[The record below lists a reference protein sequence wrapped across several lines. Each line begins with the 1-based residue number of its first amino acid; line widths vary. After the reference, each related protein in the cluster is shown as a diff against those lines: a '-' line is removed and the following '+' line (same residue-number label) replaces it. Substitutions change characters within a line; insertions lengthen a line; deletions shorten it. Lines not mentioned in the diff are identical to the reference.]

1 MKRRFKI
8 LTAVLAVALASTVLV
23 ACHHQQ
29 YSGHG
34 DPERMGKKLEK
45 HIAKI
50 LNKIDA
56 TEEQKSKINLL
67 TGQIIDDAKQL
78 RKQGAGEHDSVV
90 AALLSDHPDSE
101 SLHRQVD
108 DKSKVLTEFGHRTV
122 DRLIAIN
129 SVLTPEQ
136 RTELQKRFASA
147 HGTKEQ

>member
-8 LTAVLAVALASTVLV
+8 FTTVLAVALASTVLV
-23 ACHHQQ
+23 ACHHQRH
-29 YSGHG
+29 SGHG
-34 DPERMGKKLEK
+34 DPEEMGRKLEK
-45 HIAKI
+45 HIAKV

-108 DKSKVLTEFGHRTV
+108 DKSKALTEFGHRTV

-129 SVLTPEQ
+129 AVFTPEQ

>member
-1 MKRRFKI
+1 MKKSFKI
-8 LTAVLAVALASTVLV
+8 ITAILAVALASTVLV

-34 DPERMGKKLEK
+34 DPEKTVRKLEK
-45 HIAKI
+45 HIAKV
-50 LNKIDA
+50 LNKVDA

-67 TGQIIDDAKQL
+67 TGQIIDDAKLL
-78 RKQGAGEHDSVV
+78 RKQCAGEHNSVV
-90 AALLSDHPDSE
+90 AALLSEHPDSE
-101 SLHRQVD
+101 ALHRQVD
-108 DKSKVLTEFGHRTV
+108 DKSKALIDFGHRTV

-129 SVLTPEQ
+129 AVFTPEQ